1 MNATGKFAGFTLG
14 LVAVF
19 AAATGV
25 GALVGPDI
33 DEPTSHAADDPG
45 HGSAGDGTE
54 GHNTGGHDPGGHPEA
69 ADATPK
75 GLRSTQDG
83 YTLELASSIA
93 ATGTEVPV
101 QFRIL
106 DHTGTPVTRY
116 ADQHEKQL
124 HLIAVRR
131 DLTGYQHVH
140 PSLDESGTWSVSLDL
155 ARAGDYRVF
164 ADFMPAGGD
173 ALTLGTDLRVA
184 GSYDPQVLPTAE
196 TTTTVDGYTVTL
208 DGTLEP
214 GQTSTLTLAVGRDG
228 SPVTDLQP
236 YLGAYGH
243 LVALRTADLGYL
255 HVHPEGHPG
264 DGVTPAGPGIDFAV
278 TAPSPGEYRLFL
290 DFQHAGAVHT
300 AEFTVSAH
308 SEEE

>member
-1 MNATGKFAGFTLG
+1 MNATGKFVGFTLG

-33 DEPTSHAADDPG
+33 DEPAAHAAGDS
-45 HGSAGDGTE
+45 HGS
-54 GHNTGGHDPGGHPEA
+54 GGHDAGGHPAA
-69 ADATPK
+69 ADAAPK
-75 GLRSTQDG
+75 GLQSTQDG
-83 YTLELASSIA
+83 YTLELASPV
-93 ATGTEVPV
+93 ATTGAEVPLR
-101 QFRIL
+101 FRIL

-116 ADQHEKQL
+116 VDQHEKQL

-140 PSLDESGTWSVSLDL
+140 PTLDESGTWSVPLDL
-155 ARAGDYRVF
+155 AGAGDYRVF

-184 GSYDPQVLPTAE
+184 GTYDPQPLPPTQPS
-196 TTTTVDGYTVTL
+196 TTVDGYTVTL
-208 DGTLEP
+208 AGALEP
-214 GQTSTLTLAVGRDG
+214 GQTSTLTLTVSRDG

-243 LVALRTADLGYL
+243 LVALRTTDLGYL

-264 DGVTPAGPGIDFAV
+264 DGATPAGPGIDFTV
-278 TAPSPGEYRLFL
+278 TAPGSGEYRLFL
-290 DFQHAGAVHT
+290 DFQHAGIVHT
-300 AEFTVSAH
+300 AEFTVSAPPQ
-308 SEEE
+308 EK